1 VDRTTRHGRHRRL
14 AAGAAAA
21 TLALGLLSSCAAGQV
36 SQTAEQVSAIDGAN
50 ATVGDIGVRN
60 ARFETLDGAESI
72 PAGGDATLLFWL
84 TNDGLSVDSL
94 VAVSSTAAASV
105 ELGDALVIPPQGRID
120 IGADA
125 DVQVIVTGLT
135 ADLLYG
141 QSIPLT
147 FTFEQAGQVTTNVA
161 IEVPVERS
169 GERETINILPPHP
182 TPIWEEGAE
191 GHG

>member
-1 VDRTTRHGRHRRL
+1 MTGR
-14 AAGAAAA
+14 G
-21 TLALGLLSSCAAGQV
+21 T
-36 SQTAEQVSAIDGAN
+36 
-50 ATVGDIGVRN
+50 
-60 ARFETLDGAESI
+60 
-72 PAGGDATLLFWL
+72 
-84 TNDGLSVDSL
+84 L

-182 TPIWEEGAE
+182 TPIWEEGAHGEAAAE
-191 GHG
+191 GAGATTGEAEH